1 MVDRGNI
8 YLSNSKLNTFM
19 PPQNMPHFDI
29 LYTCFITCK
38 IEIYHFNPISV
49 VFFKI
54 YFKEA
59 GWSIN

>member
-1 MVDRGNI
+1 MVDGGNI

-19 PPQNMPHFDI
+19 PPKNMPHFDI

-49 VFFKI
+49 GF
-54 YFKEA
+54 
-59 GWSIN
+59 